1 MIAELPPVDDL
12 DPFATRLRVLHVW
25 QPIEAGV
32 PRYAWAAAEFQAEH
46 GWDVHVACPRPE
58 PHPGVTVHLWPS
70 VRSPLKG
77 LRQES
82 ASLNVILDR
91 VRPAVLVAHSAK
103 AGLVVRTTV
112 RGRIPTVYI
121 PHAWPHLALPAP
133 AQPAAVGWERLA
145 ARWTDAVVA
154 VGAGEAAEGERSGIN
169 VPIYVVRNPV
179 PPGWTVATPQRRQE
193 ARAELGLPH
202 GPIAVCVGRFS
213 KQKGQDVLV
222 AAWPQVRSQVPDATL
237 VLVGD
242 GPTFDEVRQSCGPGV
257 LFPGAC
263 TDPRP
268 YLAAADVA
276 VLPSRWEGLS
286 LSMLE
291 AMASGRSLVVTDVS
305 GSEVVTESGAG
316 AVVPV
321 ADSTALAAALVQRL
335 GGRVDLVA
343 EGQRGVRHVD
353 QHHDFTTEMTRLAA
367 VVALAA
373 RRNGLTSG
381 TGPT

>member
-1 MIAELPPVDDL
+1 MIAELPSVGGI
-12 DPFATRLRVLHVW
+12 DPFATPLRVLHVW
-25 QPIEAGV
+25 QPTEAGV

-46 GWDVHVACPRPE
+46 GWDVHVACPLPQ
-58 PHPGVTVHLWPS
+58 PHPGVTVHLWPA

-77 LRQES
+77 LRRES
-82 ASLNVILDR
+82 VSLNAILDQ
-91 VRPAVLVAHSAK
+91 VQPVVLVAHSAK

-121 PHAWPHLALPAP
+121 PHAWPHLALPAA

-154 VGAGEAAEGERSGIN
+154 VGAGEAAEGEHRGIN
-169 VPIYVVRNPV
+169 VPIYIVRNPV
-179 PPGWTVATPQRRQE
+179 PPGWVFATSERRRE
-193 ARAELGLPH
+193 ARTELGLPH
-202 GPIAVCVGRFS
+202 GPLAVCVGRFS

-242 GPTFDEVRQSCGPGV
+242 GPTLDEVKQSGVPGV
-257 LFPGAC
+257 LFPGAT

-305 GSEVVTESGAG
+305 GAEVVTASGAG
-316 AVVPV
+316 AVVPLDDP
-321 ADSTALAAALVQRL
+321 AALAAALAQRL
-335 GGRVDLVA
+335 DALVDLEA
-343 EGQRGVRHVD
+343 EGQRGARYVAE
-353 QHHDFTTEMTRLAA
+353 HHDFATEMTRLAA
-367 VVALAA
+367 VIDLAA
-373 RRNGLTSG
+373 RRNGPRPEG
-381 TGPT
+381 GPF